1 VSAPE
6 RRALQIA
13 VALGSV
19 IPISAGAVGVLL
31 GPAMVA
37 AGPAAASD
45 LDSHFRYLS
54 GLLLA
59 IGFGF
64 ASTIPRIE
72 ARGGRFQLLTSLVIA
87 GGIGRLVSLLTIGAP
102 SPVMIAALV
111 MELLVT
117 PGLAVW
123 QYRIAG
129 TASRS
134 VSGLAPRARTP
145 SGATP

>member
-1 VSAPE
+1 VSGLE
-6 RRALQIA
+6 RRALQVA

-19 IPISAGAVGVLL
+19 IAISAGTDGVLS
-31 GPAMVA
+31 GPAMLGSGTVA
-37 AGPAAASD
+37 AGD

-64 ASTIPRIE
+64 ASTIPHIE
-72 ARGGRFQLLTSLVIA
+72 ARGGRFRLLTSLVIA
-87 GGIGRLVSLLTIGAP
+87 GGIGRFVSLLTNGPP

-123 QYRIAG
+123 QYRI
-129 TASRS
+129 T
-134 VSGLAPRARTP
+134 VTPLAA
-145 SGATP
+145 

>member
-1 VSAPE
+1 VRERE
-6 RRALQIA
+6 RRALQIG
-13 VALGSV
+13 VAIGSV
-19 IPISAGAVGVLL
+19 IPISAGAAGILL
-31 GPAMVA
+31 GPTMLASGTAA
-37 AGPAAASD
+37 AGD

-64 ASTIPRIE
+64 ASTIPHIE
-72 ARGGRFQLLTSLVIA
+72 AHGGRFRLLTSLVIA
-87 GGIGRLVSLLTIGAP
+87 GGVGRLVSLLTNGPP

-123 QYRIAG
+123 QYRIAM
-129 TASRS
+129 TTVA
-134 VSGLAPRARTP
+134 A
-145 SGATP
+145 